1 MTEYTHYNVRFVGDY
16 FTCDVPVTRPDD
28 LPEDYD
34 QVIAT
39 ADETFQALYGW
50 APLDYA
56 DGGVEVE
63 RV

>member
-1 MTEYTHYNVRFVGDY
+1 MNEYTHYNVRFVGDY
-16 FTCDVPVTRPDD
+16 FTCDVPVTRRDD

-34 QVIAT
+34 QVITT
-39 ADETFQALYGW
+39 ADETFQILYGW

-56 DGGVEVE
+56 AISVEVD